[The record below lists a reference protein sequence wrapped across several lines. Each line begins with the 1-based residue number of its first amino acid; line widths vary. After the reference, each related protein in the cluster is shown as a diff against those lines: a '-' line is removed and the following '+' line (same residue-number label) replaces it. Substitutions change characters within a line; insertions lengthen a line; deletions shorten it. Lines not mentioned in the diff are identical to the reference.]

1 MMTEADLKSIDAR
14 LADLEDRMDNV
25 VKGSMLLTDVVEN
38 LNKMVSVALERTDL
52 LRSAHLSLVDG
63 VKILGDTVFK
73 RR

>member
-25 VKGSMLLTDVVEN
+25 VKGSMVLTDVVEN

>member
-14 LADLEDRMDNV
+14 LAELEDRMDNV